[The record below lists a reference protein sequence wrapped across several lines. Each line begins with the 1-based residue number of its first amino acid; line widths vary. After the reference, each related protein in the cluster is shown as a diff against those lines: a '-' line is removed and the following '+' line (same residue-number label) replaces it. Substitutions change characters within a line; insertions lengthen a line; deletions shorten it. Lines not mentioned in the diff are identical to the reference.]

1 MSSRVSMLRLKAFVG
16 GESPG
21 NIAVMRLVFY
31 VLSII
36 ILLVLAEQVIN
47 DPGAGGYL
55 SLTKSLLYFLMGVV
69 AATIANST
77 GAGGGI
83 VFLPIFI
90 GLGFSPIESLSTSIA
105 IQCFGMSSGSL
116 AWIAYHER
124 ERRVLPEQWR
134 NFYLMLSVAILSS
147 CVGIQLTLKL
157 LPDPYLDIELV
168 FSVFSLFVGAYILQ
182 RALRNRSESIG
193 RSNALGAQEMLGLA
207 MVGFIGG
214 VVTSWI
220 SVGVG
225 ELLLIYLI
233 AIGVRLNVAVAVAVC
248 VSAVS
253 VLSAIPHF
261 MAERVVSLHVLVFAA
276 PGALI
281 GGFVARYIATWL
293 GAHKLKVAA
302 SCWIILSS
310 LPHLIF
316 YFFK

>member
-1 MSSRVSMLRLKAFVG
+1 MNTRVSRQRLKARIATPAV
-16 GESPG
+16 S
-21 NIAVMRLVFY
+21 NVAVMRLVFY
-31 VLSII
+31 TLSVI
-36 ILLVLAEQVIN
+36 ILILLGEQVVQGHGVSH
-47 DPGAGGYL
+47 DLGV
-55 SLTKSLLYFLMGVV
+55 TKSALYFLMGVV

-90 GLGFSPIESLSTSIA
+90 GLGFSPVESLSTSIA

-116 AWIAYHER
+116 AWIAFHEK
-124 ERRVLPEQWR
+124 EKVSFPGQW
-134 NFYLMLSVAILSS
+134 NHFFFMLIVAILSS
-147 CVGIQLTLKL
+147 CLGIQITLKVM
-157 LPDPYLDIELV
+157 PDPYLDIELL
-168 FSVFSLFVGAYILQ
+168 FSLFSLFVGTCILV
-182 RALRNRSESIG
+182 RTLRTRVESVG
-193 RSNALGAQEMLGLA
+193 REDHLQWMEIAGLA
-207 MVGFIGG
+207 LVGFVGG

-261 MAERVVSLHVLVFAA
+261 IAEKVVSLNVLVFAA

-281 GGFVARYIATWL
+281 GGFIARHIATWL
-293 GAHKLKVAA
+293 GAHKLKIAA

-310 LPHLIF
+310 IPYLVFHWVG
-316 YFFK
+316 

>member
-1 MSSRVSMLRLKAFVG
+1 MNTRVSRLRLKTLV
-16 GESPG
+16 ETPSIS

-31 VLSII
+31 TLSII
-36 ILLVLAEQVIN
+36 VLILLGEQVVKGHGVAH
-47 DPGAGGYL
+47 DLGF
-55 SLTKSLLYFLMGVV
+55 TKAVLYFLMGVV

-90 GLGFSPIESLSTSIA
+90 GLGFSPVESLSTSLA

-116 AWIAYHER
+116 AWIGFHEK
-124 ERRVLPEQWR
+124 EKEVFPDQWKS
-134 NFYLMLSVAILSS
+134 FFLMLVIAISAS
-147 CVGIQLTLKL
+147 CLGIQLTLRVI
-157 LPDPYLDIELV
+157 PDPYLDIELL
-168 FSVFSLFVGAYILQ
+168 FSFFSLFVGSYILIRTLRTRKESEGRTTLLQ
-182 RALRNRSESIG
+182 RVEVI
-193 RSNALGAQEMLGLA
+193 GLA
-207 MVGFIGG
+207 LVGFVGG

-233 AIGVRLNVAVAVAVC
+233 AIRVRLNVAVAVAVC

-261 MAERVVSLHVLVFAA
+261 IAEKVVSLNVLVFAA

-281 GGFVARYIATWL
+281 GGFIARHIATWL
-293 GAHKLKVAA
+293 GAHKLKIAA

-310 LPHLIF
+310 IPYLVFHWVG
-316 YFFK
+316 